1 MITYAQNKSAL
12 FNYEVVETLEAGLVL
27 KGYEV
32 RAIKDSNAN
41 LKGSYATVHNGIL
54 ELRNAHVGKFK
65 PAGKLEDYDPTHP
78 RKLLIRKKELLNLLG
93 KLTQQGLT
101 LVPIS
106 LYSRNNKIK
115 VELALVR
122 GKKLHDKRE
131 TIKRREQNVQLNR
144 IMKDRG

>member
-1 MITYAQNKSAL
+1 MQIYAQNKAAL
-12 FNYEVVETLEAGLVL
+12 FNYEVVETIEAGLVL

-32 RAIKDSNAN
+32 RAIKDSNTN

-65 PAGKLEDYDPTHP
+65 PAGKMENYDPTHP
-78 RKLLIRKKELLNLLG
+78 RKLLIHKKELLSLLG

-106 LYSRNNKIK
+106 LYSKNNKIK

-122 GKKLHDKRE
+122 GKKLHDKRDS
-131 TIKRREQNVQLNR
+131 IKRREQNIQIHRLL
-144 IMKDRG
+144 KH